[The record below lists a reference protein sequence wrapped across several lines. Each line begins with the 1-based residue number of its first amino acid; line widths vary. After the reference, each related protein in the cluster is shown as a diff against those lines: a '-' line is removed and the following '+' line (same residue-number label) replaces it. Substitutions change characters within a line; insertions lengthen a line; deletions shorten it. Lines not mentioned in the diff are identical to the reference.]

1 MRFFSKSG
9 RSSLPTTPAAYLSSG
24 FLVTGFLIMGVLV
37 MGAGS
42 ASAQPIEDTLAAAY
56 RNNPLLQAERARQR
70 ATDETI
76 AQALSGWRP
85 TVSVSSD
92 IGRARDWNSVT
103 DTVRNTVTETERLR
117 SPATI
122 SGVVRQP
129 LYRGGRTVAETS
141 RAENNIQRG
150 RALLQN
156 VEQQVLLDAATAY
169 LNLLRDTA
177 VLDLNTNNEQVLT
190 RQLTATRDRFQ
201 VGEVTRTDV
210 AQAEARIAR
219 ARADRIQSEG
229 NLTATRANYKRVVGE
244 TPGRLQPARLPPNL
258 PASEAIALQ
267 RVSEN
272 PNVMAAA
279 FNEKSARDNVDV
291 IAGELLPTVNLQG
304 TLTRGEETQT
314 RGADRDTAS
323 VQLTV
328 AVPLYQQ
335 GLVEARVREAK
346 QVAGQ
351 RRIELEDARRKAM
364 EDTTRSWEA
373 LNTTRARIV
382 AIEAQ
387 IRAAEV
393 ALEGV
398 IQESRVGSRTV
409 LDVLDAEQELLNAKV
424 QLVQSQREEIV
435 AAYQLTSA
443 TGQLTALKMGL
454 AVEIYDPTRNYAETR
469 GRWWG
474 TSIGGATPAKPQG
487 E

>member
-1 MRFFSKSG
+1 
-9 RSSLPTTPAAYLSSG
+9 
-24 FLVTGFLIMGVLV
+24 
-37 MGAGS
+37 
-42 ASAQPIEDTLAAAY
+42 
-56 RNNPLLQAERARQR
+56 
-70 ATDETI
+70 
-76 AQALSGWRP
+76 
-85 TVSVSSD
+85 
-92 IGRARDWNSVT
+92 
-103 DTVRNTVTETERLR
+103 
-117 SPATI
+117 
-122 SGVVRQP
+122 
-129 LYRGGRTVAETS
+129 
-141 RAENNIQRG
+141 
-150 RALLQN
+150 
-156 VEQQVLLDAATAY
+156 
-169 LNLLRDTA
+169 
-177 VLDLNTNNEQVLT
+177 
-190 RQLTATRDRFQ
+190 
-201 VGEVTRTDV
+201 V

-219 ARADRIQSEG
+219 ARADRIQAEG

-244 TPGRLQPARLPPNL
+244 APGRLQPAKLPPNL
-258 PASEAIALQ
+258 PTSEAMALQ
-267 RVSEN
+267 RISDN
-272 PNVMAAA
+272 PTVMAAA

-314 RGADRDTAS
+314 RGTDRDTAS
-323 VQLTV
+323 VQVTV

-373 LNTTRARIV
+373 LNTARARIV
-382 AIEAQ
+382 AIGAQ

-424 QLVQSQREEIV
+424 QLVQSQREENV

-443 TGQLTALKMGL
+443 TGQLTALKLGL

-474 TSIGGATPAKPQG
+474 TSIGGAAPAQPQG